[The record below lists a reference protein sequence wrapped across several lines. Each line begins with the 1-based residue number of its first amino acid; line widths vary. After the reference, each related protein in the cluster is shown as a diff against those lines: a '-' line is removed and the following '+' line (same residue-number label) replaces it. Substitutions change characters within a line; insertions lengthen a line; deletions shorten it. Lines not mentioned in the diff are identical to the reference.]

1 LGEIQPSKNQID
13 TWNRSV
19 GAKVELQQVWVRV
32 RGIPYDK
39 RSPEIVAYAG
49 SLVGATVEVE
59 REL

>member
-13 TWNRSV
+13 TWNGSV

>member
-1 LGEIQPSKNQID
+1 
-13 TWNRSV
+13 
-19 GAKVELQQVWVRV
+19 VRV